1 MQLLDINLNWNTVYY
16 RRLKFRSSFRNIS
29 AWGRP
34 LHPRVSPEVATCG
47 SRHETWP
54 RQIWWHWGMITFKCG
69 FRQFSC
75 NFLQHPRNCA
85 GAHCRIAGRAIEILP
100 GKIFIASKL
109 LNFQSAAAAVLMLL
123 LFWTLSLDET
133 YLIYSYFCKQMIP
146 DHKLPSRNNQNQ
158 KNKKWAKWQDRR
170 AHITAKL
177 DCSWCVQHDP
187 ECCGHWLV
195 AGVGDSWLP
204 SPGISAPGPAP
215 DHISGFVKCAIM
227 PSNALYSNCPAN
239 NLMATLPA
247 MRPGAPQVQ
256 PSTQMRD
263 EKHSIR

>member
-1 MQLLDINLNWNTVYY
+1 MQLLDINLNWKNKEYFRRHKTLLFHVYWC
-16 RRLKFRSSFRNIS
+16 LFS

-85 GAHCRIAGRAIEILP
+85 GAPCRIAGRAIEILP

-133 YLIYSYFCKQMIP
+133 YLIYSYFCKQMMP
-146 DHKLPSRNNQNQ
+146 DHNLPS
-158 KNKKWAKWQDRR
+158 
-170 AHITAKL
+170 T
-177 DCSWCVQHDP
+177 
-187 ECCGHWLV
+187 
-195 AGVGDSWLP
+195 
-204 SPGISAPGPAP
+204 
-215 DHISGFVKCAIM
+215 
-227 PSNALYSNCPAN
+227 
-239 NLMATLPA
+239 
-247 MRPGAPQVQ
+247 
-256 PSTQMRD
+256 
-263 EKHSIR
+263 

>member
-16 RRLKFRSSFRNIS
+16 RRLSEVQLFSYFPRVLMFIAYLFWNIS

-34 LHPRVSPEVATCG
+34 LHPLVSPEVATCG

-85 GAHCRIAGRAIEILP
+85 GAPCRIAGRAIESLP

-133 YLIYSYFCKQMIP
+133 YLLI
-146 DHKLPSRNNQNQ
+146 L
-158 KNKKWAKWQDRR
+158 
-170 AHITAKL
+170 L
-177 DCSWCVQHDP
+177 
-187 ECCGHWLV
+187 
-195 AGVGDSWLP
+195 
-204 SPGISAPGPAP
+204 
-215 DHISGFVKCAIM
+215 
-227 PSNALYSNCPAN
+227 
-239 NLMATLPA
+239 
-247 MRPGAPQVQ
+247 
-256 PSTQMRD
+256 
-263 EKHSIR
+263 